1 MVIPANEL
9 KIKGVSIIEKMLET
23 LDEVLISIRGKNKYV
38 VIDMNRY
45 NYLRECELEKAL
57 RDVQEDRANGRS
69 RVLSSEE
76 HFKEL
81 DNALRNWV
89 YREIWKKAF

>member
-9 KIKGVSIIEKMLET
+9 KTKGVSIIEKMLET

-81 DNALRNWV
+81 DNALRN
-89 YREIWKKAF
+89 

>member
-1 MVIPANEL
+1 MVIPANQL
-9 KIKGVSIIEKMLET
+9 KVKGVSIIETMLEK

-38 VIDMNRY
+38 VIDMKRY

-69 RVLSSEE
+69 RILSSEE

-81 DNALRNWV
+81 DDALRN
-89 YREIWKKAF
+89 

>member
-9 KIKGVSIIEKMLET
+9 KIKGVSIIETMLEK

-38 VIDMNRY
+38 VIDMKRY

-57 RDVQEDRANGRS
+57 RDVQEDIANGRS
-69 RVLSSEE
+69 RILSSEK

-81 DNALRNWV
+81 DNALRN
-89 YREIWKKAF
+89 

>member
-9 KIKGVSIIEKMLET
+9 KVKGVSIIETMLEK

-38 VIDMNRY
+38 VIDMKRY

-69 RVLSSEE
+69 RILSSEE

-81 DNALRNWV
+81 DDALRN
-89 YREIWKKAF
+89 

>member
-9 KIKGVSIIEKMLET
+9 KVKGVSAIESMLEK
-23 LDEVLISIRGKNKYV
+23 LDEVLISIRGKNRYV
-38 VIDMNRY
+38 VVDVDRY

-57 RDVQEDRANGRS
+57 RDVQEDIKNGHS
-69 RVLSSEE
+69 RVLSAQE

-81 DNALRNWV
+81 DDALRN
-89 YREIWKKAF
+89 

>member
-1 MVIPANEL
+1 MVISANEL
-9 KIKGVSIIEKMLET
+9 KIKGVSAIETMLEK

-38 VIDMNRY
+38 VIDINRY

-57 RDVQEDRANGRS
+57 RDVREDIANGRS
-69 RVLSSEE
+69 RILSAEE

-81 DNALRNWV
+81 DDALRD
-89 YREIWKKAF
+89 